1 MTDQAV
7 IDVAQRALFTA
18 IMVAGPILL
27 LGLATGLVVGL
38 FQAVTQINEQ
48 TLAFVPKILVVMAAT
63 LALGPW
69 MLGVMT
75 DFTRQVL
82 QDLPKWVR

>member
-7 IDVAQRALFTA
+7 IDLAQRALFTA
-18 IMVAGPILL
+18 LLVAGPILL
-27 LGLATGLVVGL
+27 LGLATGLVVGI

-48 TLAFVPKILVVMAAT
+48 TLAFVPKILVVTAAI

-69 MLGVMT
+69 MLGLMT
-75 DFTRQVL
+75 EFTRQILVG
-82 QDLPKWVR
+82 LPGWVR